1 MDQEEANKQIV
12 EPLQK
17 ASEELKQ
24 LTKKKM
30 KHNTIMGSLEETQ
43 RDIKNDQNAILKDI
57 EWQYEVRL

>member
-30 KHNTIMGSLEETQ
+30 KHNGIMGKLEETQ
-43 RDIKNDQNAILKDI
+43 GGIM
-57 EWQYEVRL
+57 E

>member
-1 MDQEEANKQIV
+1 MDQEEANKQLV

-30 KHNTIMGSLEETQ
+30 KHNSIMGALEGTQ
-43 RDIKNDQNAILKDI
+43 KGIMD
-57 EWQYEVRL
+57 